1 MRALSEIELRI
12 LGMIE
17 PEAQALGLEIVRV
30 RVMGSRT
37 PILQI
42 MAELPDGTMTVEK
55 CAKLSRRLSP
65 LLDAED
71 PIVSEYTLE
80 VSSPGIDRPLTRAGD
95 FAKWASHEVRIEI
108 GMPVDGRKRFHGVI
122 DGEEN
127 GVVTVTLKD
136 GGTAQIAITEM
147 IKANLV
153 LTDRLIKDVQLLGQA
168 PEETDTDDLAEDFD
182 DLEVLD
188 DEDADAVGDE
198 ADADEDEDK

>member
-17 PEAQALGLEIVRV
+17 PEAKALDLEIVRV

-95 FAKWASHEVRIEI
+95 FARWVSHEVRIEI

-122 DGEEN
+122 DGEQD

-147 IKANLV
+147 IKASLV
-153 LTDRLIKDVQLLGQA
+153 LTDRLIKDVQSLGQA
-168 PEETDTDDLAEDFD
+168 PEETDTDALAGDFD
-182 DLEVLD
+182 DLDVID
-188 DEDADAVGDE
+188 DEDADADGDE
-198 ADADEDEDK
+198 ADADEDEDS